1 MIFRT
6 IHNKEN
12 PYFQLNRGAV
22 EDKRL
27 TYKAIGI
34 HTYLMSKP
42 DHWEANESDIVNR
55 HADGRS
61 SVRSGIQELIKFGY
75 MIRVQVREGR
85 RIIGWRLD
93 SYETPDLNPHYTND
107 NPKHTVTEFTGG
119 NNSLESQKPIVDP
132 LECDS
137 LQVDYLQVE
146 NRIHSN
152 KRVLVI
158 NEKEKETPALSL
170 PSSSQNK
177 QAAATEY
184 MPGVPMPSYKLRGN
198 KPDATVKAR
207 LPLVEKLID
216 IWAVRSLTDDADYDG
231 SELGECHKVAAKLL
245 SDGETAQ
252 SLDTH
257 YKAYTADGWRNTPV
271 SPSAFA
277 RYVAQSKATKS
288 NSNGMVGGQITFKQ
302 WCLRTHNVDNPKF
315 IGIPEQEL
323 RNSYEQSIRVH

>member
-1 MIFRT
+1 MKTIAPFDPQKEFVQVHNYIFDVIMPRLKPNSFKVLMFIIRKT
-6 IHNKEN
+6 KGWGKDADRLSYSQLREGTGIASDQTLHKAIVDLCDLNYISVEN
-12 PYFQLNRGAV
+12 DGLLVANNYTLNTAMTFEV
-22 EDKRL
+22 EDRTTETVAKRR
-27 TYKAIGI
+27 TTETVAKR
-34 HTYLMSKP
+34 TT
-42 DHWEANESDIVNR
+42 ETVE
-55 HADGRS
+55 
-61 SVRSGIQELIKFGY
+61 
-75 MIRVQVREGR
+75 R
-85 RIIGWRLD
+85 RTT
-93 SYETPDLNPHYTND
+93 ETVD
-107 NPKHTVTEFTGG
+107 TERNIT
-119 NNSLESQKPIVDP
+119 K
-132 LECDS
+132 
-137 LQVDYLQVE
+137 
-146 NRIHSN
+146 
-152 KRVLVI
+152 
-158 NEKEKETPALSL
+158 EKEKEMPALSS

-177 QAAATEY
+177 QATATEY

-257 YKAYTADGWRNTPV
+257 YKAYIADGWRNTPV

-302 WCLRTHNVDNPKF
+302 WCLKTYNQDNYKF
-315 IGIPEQEL
+315 IDVPLEEL
-323 RNSYEQSIRVH
+323 KERHEQSIRVH